1 MEERKFT
8 ILGETGSGKTCYLL
22 GMYKKMTMGIAGY
35 SVVIEDKEVENKFA
49 DRYNK
54 LADKALGANRF
65 PKGTEKEDTETITF
79 TLQYANDKILPFRW
93 VDYPG
98 GFLDPYLRDHNDERY
113 QAVETSIN
121 ESDMLFICIDGSNL
135 VTGNVRKKIRKVRD
149 SCVKRIN
156 PYLGRRANNGK
167 PLPPIGLLITK
178 WDLCKD
184 YNNTADLRNII
195 RDAFDSL
202 FAGNNF
208 VAIIPVS
215 LGETLQQ
222 NNYTGELDPI
232 NIHIPILLGFNFALI
247 DLLKSSKLL
256 IEKNTEL
263 LDVAKL
269 QQIKE
274 QDRWDITR
282 FFCGGT
288 SPKELREMINSLNQ
302 DRKTIRQIAGNFR
315 ESLENIQ
322 EDLQVVDSIFWN
334 GHWLDEKEIK
344 AFWRESQRIAEYEF

>member
-22 GMYKKMTMGIAGY
+22 GMYNEMTMGIAGY
-35 SVVIEDKEVENKFA
+35 STVIEDKEVESRLA

-54 LADKALGANRF
+54 LADKTLGANRF
-65 PKGTEKEDTETITF
+65 PKGTAQEDTKTVTF
-79 TLQYANDKILPFRW
+79 NLQYANDKILPFHW

-98 GFLDPYLRDHNDERY
+98 GFLDPTLRDTNNEKY

-135 VTGNVRKKIRKVRD
+135 VKGSVRKKIRKVRD

-178 WDLCKD
+178 WDLCKN
-184 YNNTADLRNII
+184 YNTTTDLRDII
-195 RDAFDSL
+195 RGAFDSL

-208 VAIIPVS
+208 IAIIPVS

-247 DLLKSSKLL
+247 DFLKTSKLL
-256 IEKNTEL
+256 IEKNTDL
-263 LDVAKL
+263 LDATKL
-269 QQIKE
+269 QLAKE
-274 QDRWDITR
+274 QNRWDITR
-282 FFCGGT
+282 TIFGGI
-288 SPKELREMINSLNQ
+288 SPEKLREMINSLNQ
-302 DRKTIRQIAGNFR
+302 DRESIRQIVGHFR
-315 ESLENIQ
+315 ESLAKIQ
-322 EDLQVVDSIFWN
+322 KELQVVDSIFWKS
-334 GHWLDEKEIK
+334 HWLNEKEIEG
-344 AFWRESQRIAEYEF
+344 FWRESQSIAEYNF